1 MDHLSDV
8 KDHKKIIST
17 RRAVDGADNWKEY
30 ASQLREFCQLI
41 GRTTEDTNNIEDSIL
56 TILTLFDGMKQ
67 TDITIV
73 LEEVF
78 DIEQELS
85 TLKVPETFLRR
96 VR

>member
-1 MDHLSDV
+1 MRD
-8 KDHKKIIST
+8 KKIIST
-17 RRAVDGADNWKEY
+17 RRAVDGADNWKRY
-30 ASQLREFCQLI
+30 ASQLREYCQLI
-41 GRTTEDTNNIEDSIL
+41 GRTTEDTNKIEDSIL

-85 TLKVPETFLRR
+85 TFKVPETFLENQLSE
-96 VR
+96 